1 MTSWPLIF
9 GALAGCASFVG
20 GHLVLRMPRKAAL
33 FQALAS
39 GMMMGAALFDLLPEA
54 IDLRG
59 GHASLPLLVT
69 VMTCIACLL
78 VAHQGQKLGRLSGR
92 RSPII
97 PAFLVLHSLMDGTSI
112 GLAFQ
117 LAVGTGWLVALAILA
132 HDLADGVNIASLSP
146 SRRSAS
152 LWLVVNAL
160 APVIGALLGGALDIP
175 PPILSLLLAAMA
187 GIFLYIGAFHLI
199 PDSLAGH
206 HFWTTT
212 ALVAAGLF
220 SMAVITSL
228 IDGA

>member
-1 MTSWPLIF
+1 MTHWALIF
-9 GALAGCASFVG
+9 GALAGCASFAG
-20 GHLVLRMPRKAAL
+20 GHLVLRMHQKAAL

-54 IDLRG
+54 IALHG
-59 GHASLPLLVT
+59 EHMSLPLLIT
-69 VMTCIACLL
+69 VIVCLACLFT
-78 VAHQGQKLGRLSGR
+78 ACHSQKLTRASGR
-92 RSPII
+92 RASII
-97 PAFLVLHSLMDGTSI
+97 PAFLVLHSLMDGASI

-117 LAVGTGWLVALAILA
+117 LTVGTGWLVALAILA
-132 HDLADGVNIASLSP
+132 HDLADGVNIASLAP

-152 LWLVVNAL
+152 FWLVVNAL
-160 APVIGALLGGALDIP
+160 APVIGALLGGALNIP

-199 PDSLAGH
+199 PDSLAGNR
-206 HFWTTT
+206 FWVTA
-212 ALVAAGLF
+212 ALVATGLF